1 MSCVDSTCDV
11 TYRIHR
17 PPIHLMLPDGAF
29 KDVLYRAANDPTIA
43 VGPFRRLALLSGIP
57 LSSLFY
63 VTDQGRWRAHTTK
76 QGIVNEALSRVPFTA
91 GQSKHTSKS
100 PTKPSRRRGRHT
112 RGGDPVLIILDIILE
127 TIKWFGDFPISTV
140 CSIGLAGIGYLIY
153 LLYEYAAA
161 PTHPPKH
168 FYVYVRHQKRQADG
182 KYKFKRVCFAKSPN
196 LSYTGG
202 EMPLEDLKRTTWMFG
217 PTYVTDVVPPQY
229 AKIPIFING
238 KEISIGDKYTK
249 ENRGE
254 HTPVN
259 DMYEVVDGRIVAI
272 LHVYSFVHKIYPN
285 GNPSSYNHF
294 VFAKTTCTWNETAQQ
309 YTLQADP
316 SISTGWVTEKW
327 NSLTGKYTNTLV
339 SPPPAPHG
347 NAGGGVVTR
356 TYKNLARHMREAL
369 QRIRASP
376 GAFLASTGP
385 CIALA
390 GLLILLRYRACL
402 PRVLQTRFL
411 TRAVTKHKVVAHARD
426 ALNTP
431 TETIADAVQD
441 ACRASPAAE
450 VRARA
455 QRGFTAVS
463 PTLGQ
468 LYAKGALRTPSDVYT
483 WLFHTRP
490 LSTLASG
497 DKGKGKGTRRRSDRT
512 RVRASTKSD
521 THEAFYL
528 LRANGHVRASVGEI
542 GMAMEM
548 VDRGTTQDT
557 YLATAHH
564 HPTPRAA
571 TKSTRRTGS

>member
-1 MSCVDSTCDV
+1 
-11 TYRIHR
+11 
-17 PPIHLMLPDGAF
+17 MLPDGAF
-29 KDVLYRAANDPTIA
+29 KDVLHRAANDPTIA

-76 QGIVNEALSRVPFTA
+76 QGIVHEALSRVPSTA

-100 PTKPSRRRGRHT
+100 PTNPSRRRGRHT
-112 RGGDPVLIILDIILE
+112 RGGDIGEDMITFLGMLFKNPLPTL
-127 TIKWFGDFPISTV
+127 

-153 LLYEYAAA
+153 LLYEYVAA

-182 KYKFKRVCFAKSPN
+182 KYKFKRVCFSKSPN
-196 LSYTGG
+196 TSYTGG

-217 PTYVTDVVPPQY
+217 PTYVTDVVPPKY

-238 KEISIGDKYTK
+238 KEVSIDDKYAK
-249 ENRGE
+249 KNRGE

-272 LHVYSFVHKIYPN
+272 LHVCSYVYKVVYVDTSGFGDSLY
-285 GNPSSYNHF
+285 YNHF
-294 VFAKTTCTWNETAQQ
+294 VFAKTTCTWNETTQQ
-309 YTLQADP
+309 YTLQVDP
-316 SISTGWVTEKW
+316 SLSKAVVTKKW
-327 NSLTGKYTNTLV
+327 NSLAGKYTNVLV

-356 TYKNLARHMREAL
+356 TYKNLARHIREAL

-376 GAFLASTGP
+376 KAFLASTGP

-402 PRVLQTRFL
+402 PRALQTRFL

-455 QRGFTAVS
+455 QRGFTAFS

-468 LYAKGALRTPSDVYT
+468 LYTKGALRTPSDVYT

-490 LSTLASG
+490 QSTLASG
-497 DKGKGKGTRRRSDRT
+497 DKDKGTRRRSDRT
-512 RVRASTKSD
+512 RVRALHD
-521 THEAFYL
+521 AFYL

-548 VDRGTTQDT
+548 VDRGTKQDT
-557 YLATAHH
+557 YLATAHP